1 MDFASIAIAATVFI
15 LLYQG
20 IGLFLESRQS
30 RAAAWA
36 RRSGQDNA
44 LASALQNTI
53 HKVSDMG
60 LNRAIL
66 RNKKFS
72 EKLDLLLVRSG
83 NVFGWNIEA
92 LLFYK
97 ELGGVLGLL
106 FMWKLNISKPLA
118 WIAAAYI

>member
-1 MDFASIAIAATVFI
+1 
-15 LLYQG
+15 
-20 IGLFLESRQS
+20 
-30 RAAAWA
+30 
-36 RRSGQDNA
+36 
-44 LASALQNTI
+44 
-53 HKVSDMG
+53 MG

-97 ELGGVLGLL
+97 ELGGGLGLL

-118 WIAAAYI
+118 WIAAAYIGFLLPELYVKSKGAPLQAAIQTHLPGLADLLPF